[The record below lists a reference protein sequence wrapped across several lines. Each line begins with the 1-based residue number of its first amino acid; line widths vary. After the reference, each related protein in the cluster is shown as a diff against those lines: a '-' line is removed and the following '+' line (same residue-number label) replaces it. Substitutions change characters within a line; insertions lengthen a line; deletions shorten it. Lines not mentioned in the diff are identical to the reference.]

1 MSKSAEKS
9 KKYRTLYNILGII
22 GDIILIPVIL
32 ISLISSAA
40 MFVSRTQNTL
50 PSIFGLS
57 LVFVASE
64 SMEPSGFMKS
74 DVLFLVKTDPYSL
87 KVGTVASDDE
97 LGDII
102 AFYSYQDDV
111 DKTITLTKIE
121 NDVDV
126 SKPLTTT
133 IEGRTSVD
141 NLPEKTKIVFHE
153 VVGRYVDKDGT
164 LFFETKG
171 TGNGSKDII
180 KVRADY
186 VIGKYSYTP
195 TWLRATFRFCASQV
209 GMICLVVVPL
219 GILILFQC
227 FSLIEQ
233 TNNMIIEKAVIK
245 GKIKFNSPES
255 IKANVGIE
263 MNDVEKVRFYALASD
278 KEKNEVEEFLWGY
291 LKDGKDKEKE
301 EYSFVK
307 KTIEYFKLNPDKYFD
322 AWTERLKGK
331 RNKDKLAI
339 YREEW
344 RLKSTIQES
353 NNILVKM
360 EGKGED
366 VKNAG
371 EKTIAREESI
381 SNINKQSDSKGQQ
394 EQKRIEKLPKRPD
407 KKDKK

>member
-1 MSKSAEKS
+1 M
-9 KKYRTLYNILGII
+9 GII

-57 LVFVASE
+57 LAFVSSD
-64 SMEPSGFMKS
+64 SMEPSGFMKG
-74 DVLFLVKTDPYSL
+74 DVLFIVRTDPYTL
-87 KVGTVASDDE
+87 KVGTTEAGDE
-97 LGDII
+97 LGDVI

-111 DKTITLTKIE
+111 DKGITLTPISNE
-121 NDVDV
+121 TVV
-126 SKPLTTT
+126 TKPLTTT

-153 VVGRYVDKDGT
+153 VVGRCVDEDGT

-233 TNNMIIEKAVIK
+233 TNNMIIEKGVIK
-245 GKIKFNSPES
+245 GKI
-255 IKANVGIE
+255 AC
-263 MNDVEKVRFYALASD
+263 
-278 KEKNEVEEFLWGY
+278 KNC
-291 LKDGKDKEKE
+291 
-301 EYSFVK
+301 S
-307 KTIEYFKLNPDKYFD
+307 
-322 AWTERLKGK
+322 
-331 RNKDKLAI
+331 
-339 YREEW
+339 
-344 RLKSTIQES
+344 Q
-353 NNILVKM
+353 M
-360 EGKGED
+360 
-366 VKNAG
+366 
-371 EKTIAREESI
+371 
-381 SNINKQSDSKGQQ
+381 
-394 EQKRIEKLPKRPD
+394 
-407 KKDKK
+407 

>member
-1 MSKSAEKS
+1 MSKSVEKS
-9 KKYRTLYNILGII
+9 KKYRTLYNVLGII

-57 LVFVASE
+57 LAFVSSD
-64 SMEPSGFMKS
+64 SMEPSGFMKR
-74 DVLFLVKTDPYSL
+74 DVLFIVRTDPYTL
-87 KVGTVASDDE
+87 KVGTTEAGDE
-97 LGDII
+97 LGDVI

-111 DKTITLTKIE
+111 DKKITLTPISNE
-121 NDVDV
+121 TVV
-126 SKPLTTT
+126 TKPLTTT

-141 NLPEKTKIVFHE
+141 DLPEKTKIVFHE
-153 VVGRYVDKDGT
+153 VVGRCVDKDGT

-233 TNNMIIEKAVIK
+233 TNNMIIEKGVIK

-278 KEKNEVEEFLWGY
+278 KEKDEVEEFLWGY
-291 LKDGKDKEKE
+291 LKNGNNKEKE
-301 EYSFVK
+301 EYTFVK
-307 KTIEYFKLNPDKYFD
+307 RTIEYFKLSPDKYFD
-322 AWTERLKGK
+322 AWAEKLKGK
-331 RNKDKLAI
+331 KNKEKLSI

-360 EGKGED
+360 KEKEEG
-366 VKNAG
+366 VANAG
-371 EKTIAREESI
+371 EKEQRKDGT
-381 SNINKQSDSKGQQ
+381 NGNTQS
-394 EQKRIEKLPKRPD
+394 EQKQTQQQSSKLQKRPD
-407 KKDKK
+407 KPKKQ

>member
-9 KKYRTLYNILGII
+9 KKYRTLYNVLGII

-57 LVFVASE
+57 LAFVSSD
-64 SMEPSGFMKS
+64 SMEPSGFMKG
-74 DVLFLVKTDPYSL
+74 DVLFIVRTDPYTL
-87 KVGTVASDDE
+87 KVGTTEAGDE
-97 LGDII
+97 LGDVI

-111 DKTITLTKIE
+111 DKGITLTPISNE
-121 NDVDV
+121 TVV
-126 SKPLTTT
+126 TKPLTTT

-153 VVGRYVDKDGT
+153 VVGRCVDEDGT

-195 TWLRATFRFCASQV
+195 TWLRATFRFCASQI

-233 TNNMIIEKAVIK
+233 TNNMIIEKGVIK

-278 KEKNEVEEFLWGY
+278 KEKDEVEEFLWGY
-291 LKDGKDKEKE
+291 LKNGNNKEKE
-301 EYSFVK
+301 EYTFVK
-307 KTIEYFKLNPDKYFD
+307 RTIEYFKLSPDKYFD
-322 AWTERLKGK
+322 AWAEKLKGK
-331 RNKDKLAI
+331 KNKEKLSI

-360 EGKGED
+360 KEKEEG
-366 VKNAG
+366 VANAG
-371 EKTIAREESI
+371 EKEQRKDGTNGNA
-381 SNINKQSDSKGQQ
+381 QS
-394 EQKRIEKLPKRPD
+394 EQKQTQQQSSKLQKRPD
-407 KKDKK
+407 KPKKQ